1 MEHEPHT
8 EPAASGD
15 PSDAERRA
23 IDAAL
28 NFLSYRPR
36 TGREVRRKLAER
48 GFSEGTIQAAM
59 ERLGAVGLVDDE
71 AFIGA
76 FVRDR
81 IAHRPMGVRRMAQEL
96 YIKGVP
102 REVALPVIE
111 RVLATEETSE
121 RALAERVVAKRLRAP
136 PRSPAEL
143 AIFRRRLRDHLVRRG
158 FDLAVVQGV
167 LEAAFTAGG
176 AIEDGEVGG
185 V

>member
-1 MEHEPHT
+1 M
-8 EPAASGD
+8 
-15 PSDAERRA
+15 
-23 IDAAL
+23 
-28 NFLSYRPR
+28 
-36 TGREVRRKLAER
+36 
-48 GFSEGTIQAAM
+48 
-59 ERLGAVGLVDDE
+59 
-71 AFIGA
+71 
-76 FVRDR
+76 
-81 IAHRPMGVRRMAQEL
+81 
-96 YIKGVP
+96 
-102 REVALPVIE
+102 PVIE